1 MHWVAV
7 LPATATVAACW
18 RQLIHDY
25 CCDFHT
31 WPVDTFRLRHT
42 LGHVVGLAALEP
54 ARVPARL
61 EATLTGQSAAISRL
75 RRQIVKM
82 AGASAPV
89 LIWGESGSGKELAAQ
104 AVHAHSARR
113 KGPFVPINCGAI
125 PAALIQSELF
135 GYERGAFTGA
145 AREKRGLIE
154 AAEGGSIFLDEIGDL
169 PMELQANLLR
179 FLQEKTIYRLGSTHS
194 IAVDVRVIAASH
206 VNLAQAVVRGA
217 FREDLYYRLNVLAL
231 DVPPL
236 RERKEDLLPLA
247 EHFFHTFSSERA
259 PRVKGF
265 GSKAVQAIREHD
277 WPGNV
282 RELINRVRRAMV
294 MAEGRL
300 IVPQDLGLDAR
311 RAPQAAAQLDDA
323 RIRAERDAIDASLL
337 RAGRNITL
345 AARDLGVSR
354 MTLYRLLAKHGM
366 SVASRD
372 GYTSLPPAE

>member
-1 MHWVAV
+1 
-7 LPATATVAACW
+7 
-18 RQLIHDY
+18 
-25 CCDFHT
+25 
-31 WPVDTFRLRHT
+31 
-42 LGHVVGLAALEP
+42 
-54 ARVPARL
+54 
-61 EATLTGQSAAISRL
+61 
-75 RRQIVKM
+75 
-82 AGASAPV
+82 
-89 LIWGESGSGKELAAQ
+89 
-104 AVHAHSARR
+104 VHAHSARR

-125 PAALIQSELF
+125 PASLIQSELF

-145 AREKRGLIE
+145 AQARRGLIE
-154 AAEGGSIFLDEIGDL
+154 TAQGGSIFLDEIGDL

-206 VNLAQAVVRGA
+206 VNLAEAVQRGA

-247 EHFFHTFSSERA
+247 EDFFHTFSSERA

-265 GSKAVQAIREHD
+265 SGRAAQAIRDYD

-300 IVPQDLGLDAR
+300 IAPQDLGLSAP
-311 RAPQAAAQLDDA
+311 RAPDAAQL
-323 RIRAERDAIDASLL
+323 
-337 RAGRNITL
+337 GR
-345 AARDLGVSR
+345 RPHSR
-354 MTLYRLLAKHGM
+354 
-366 SVASRD
+366 
-372 GYTSLPPAE
+372 